1 MQLVL
6 GNKRYSSWSLRPW
19 LVMRCFDIPF
29 EETVIP
35 LDTPEF
41 TARVGELS
49 PSRRVPV
56 LIDGDVHV
64 WESLAIIETLAEWFP
79 ERAIWPTERAARAH
93 ARAISTE
100 MHAGFAALRSACPM
114 NLRLA
119 APFQAWGGEAAAK
132 DVQRIVAVWAEARAR
147 FGIPAGAGPFLF
159 GAFTAADAMYAPVTT
174 RLTSYGWP
182 VDVQTRA
189 YCDAVQDLPAFRE
202 WKAAAAEEPW
212 VLRASE
218 VASEGLSPPPSA

>member
-19 LVMRCFDIPF
+19 LVVRCFEIPCD
-29 EETVIP
+29 ETVIP
-35 LDTPEF
+35 LGTPEF
-41 TARVGELS
+41 ATRIGELS
-49 PSRRVPV
+49 GSRRVPV

-79 ERAIWPTERAARAH
+79 DRAIWPVERAARAH
-93 ARAISTE
+93 ARTIASE

-114 NLRLA
+114 NLELEV
-119 APFQAWGGEAAAK
+119 PFQDWGGEAAAK
-132 DVQRIVAVWAEARAR
+132 DVRRIVALWADARAR
-147 FGIPAGAGPFLF
+147 FGIPSGAGPFLF

-182 VDVQTRA
+182 IDAETRA
-189 YCDAVQDLPAFRE
+189 YCDAIQALPAFRE
-202 WKAAAAEEPW
+202 WKAAGRAERW
-212 VLRASE
+212 VMAGNE
-218 VASEGLSPPPSA
+218 VAGKR